1 MESLSSIKANET
13 IEVGGPLTV
22 RGNIGSGAKVTVV
35 NGSIT
40 AASVG
45 SCATVLAHDTSTFSG
60 NIGSGA
66 KVTVHNGGVTAV
78 SVDSGATVL
87 AHGTSTFS
95 GNIGSNAAVTVRNG
109 GVTAVNVGRNAIVS
123 AEGPSTFSGNIG
135 SSAAVTVA
143 NGNLTVGGNIESR
156 AKINLN
162 GGSLHI
168 SGTISPDCIIIGASN
183 LSDYTRST
191 EVNGNS
197 SMIAN
202 DGSVNFIRCN
212 GSSFISGSKRN
223 TTTITDSATG
233 KQIKICQDPSS
244 GEITVNGH
252 KMPFR
257 NKHQLVTDGKG
268 SKLMVNDYTV
278 EINDLEVRV
287 DGQLVVDGV
296 IQATPQ
302 SSVSLVTPNEEIA
315 SPFSSTGPA
324 FLAAPSREQ
333 KNESKPLLQKDE
345 VKQERCCCAVM

>member
-1 MESLSSIKANET
+1 MESLYSIKANEI

-40 AASVG
+40 AVNVG
-45 SCATVLAHDTSTFSG
+45 RCATVLAHDKSTFSG

-78 SVDSGATVL
+78 NVDSSATVL

-95 GNIGSNAAVTVRNG
+95 GSIGSNAAVTVRNG
-109 GVTAVNVGRNAIVS
+109 GVTAVSVGRNAIVR

-135 SSAAVTVA
+135 SNAEVTVA

-168 SGTISPDCIIIGASN
+168 RGTISPDCIIIGASN

-212 GSSFISGSKRN
+212 GSSFISGSKKN

-257 NKHQLVTDGKG
+257 NKHQLVTEGKG
-268 SKLMVNDYTV
+268 SKLMVNGCTV

-302 SSVSLVTPNEEIA
+302 PAVSAPNKEYNIE
-315 SPFSSTGPA
+315 STFSSTGPA
-324 FLAAPSREQ
+324 FLGEK
-333 KNESKPLLQKDE
+333 KNENKPLLQQKSADN
-345 VKQERCCCAVM
+345 ERCCCAVM